1 MYQIDYFWT
10 IFSEINHSVYVSA
23 VFPPLIPMEAAAF
36 HFLHT
41 YSHMMHKKSI
51 ESLL

>member
-10 IFSEINHSVYVSA
+10 IFSDINHSVYVSA

-36 HFLHT
+36 T
-41 YSHMMHKKSI
+41 YILSHDATASKRNQ
-51 ESLL
+51 